1 MTMMNYIFVL
11 FVVSDGLCTP
21 SFVEKAKTQEC
32 ALPYSKMIQSMEE
45 KDKCKYVVH
54 LKQKVPSIICSR
66 RRRKICCLLQS

>member
-45 KDKCKYVVH
+45 KDKCKYVIH
-54 LKQKVPSIICSR
+54 L
-66 RRRKICCLLQS
+66 